1 MTLNLQIHFSMD
13 FIRAI
18 NHTHV
23 VECLTVNFK
32 IEPILQNLMLKRRS
46 HTDDYFQFDFLLIRN

>member
-1 MTLNLQIHFSMD
+1 MTLNLQIHLSMD
-13 FIRAI
+13 FIKAI

-32 IEPILQNLMLKRRS
+32 
-46 HTDDYFQFDFLLIRN
+46 TDTSKSNVKKEKPY